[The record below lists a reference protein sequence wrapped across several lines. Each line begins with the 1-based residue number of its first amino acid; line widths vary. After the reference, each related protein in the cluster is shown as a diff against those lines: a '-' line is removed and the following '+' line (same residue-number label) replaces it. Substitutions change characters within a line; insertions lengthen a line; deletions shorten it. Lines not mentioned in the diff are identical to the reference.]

1 MDGLFALIFI
11 IYILSAVIQAVLGKD
26 VRKRQRRAGA
36 PWPGT
41 SIPRTQ
47 REEESEIP
55 EEFPFPFPFPFEE
68 VFEGTPRE
76 TAEVQLESEDAVDQP
91 VTYED
96 GETVSPWEDKT
107 WGSLGPSLEGDDFP
121 DFLDDSDFV
130 ADLEDMGMAD
140 GDKEESV
147 ALARPRA
154 LEGLRLDTR
163 SAIIQGIVMSE
174 VLKRPK
180 AFSRYPAIRK

>member
-41 SIPRTQ
+41 SNPRTQ
-47 REEESEIP
+47 REVEREVP

-96 GETVSPWEDKT
+96 GETVSP
-107 WGSLGPSLEGDDFP
+107 
-121 DFLDDSDFV
+121 
-130 ADLEDMGMAD
+130 
-140 GDKEESV
+140 
-147 ALARPRA
+147 
-154 LEGLRLDTR
+154 
-163 SAIIQGIVMSE
+163 
-174 VLKRPK
+174 
-180 AFSRYPAIRK
+180 

>member
-1 MDGLFALIFI
+1 MDAIFALIFI
-11 IYILSAVIQAVLGKD
+11 VYILSAVFQAVLGKGA
-26 VRKRQRRAGA
+26 RKRQRGAGA
-36 PWPGT
+36 PWPRTRIPGT
-41 SIPRTQ
+41 RPDEGAHIPDG
-47 REEESEIP
+47 I
-55 EEFPFPFPFPFEE
+55 PFPFPFEE
-68 VFEGTPRE
+68 VFGDARRE
-76 TAEVQLESEDAVDQP
+76 EPASIELESED
-91 VTYED
+91 VTDEPMVYE
-96 GETVSPWEDKT
+96 EKEILSPWEDKT

-154 LEGLRLDTR
+154 LEGLRLDTK